1 MQPSDRRGL
10 QADTPWPLDK
20 EQAVKMYRAMVGLQT
35 MDVVFYDS
43 QRQAKAP
50 WRGLAT
56 APCLLRAQPR
66 GCAALGRFV
75 NMRPALR
82 LPPGPQ
88 RSQPRIC
95 DRK

>member
-1 MQPSDRRGL
+1 LFNIRAPATSARRRVNEQPSDRRGL

-66 GCAALGRFV
+66 V
-75 NMRPALR
+75 VQR
-82 LPPGPQ
+82 LAGL
-88 RSQPRIC
+88 
-95 DRK
+95 